1 MSDKYFIDTN
11 IFIYSFDTE
20 NPQKN
25 DIAKKLIANALE
37 NGTGIISYQVIQEFL
52 NVATQKFIK
61 PLTFKDAQRYLNL
74 IANAL
79 ENGTG
84 IISYQVIQ
92 EFLNVAT
99 QKFIKPLTFKDAQRY
114 LNVVLEPL
122 CEVFS
127 STELFHKALEIMD
140 RWRFPFYDSLII
152 SAALQADCVTLYT
165 ENMQHNQ
172 AIKDLT
178 IKNPFI
184 DSP

>member
-52 NVATQKFIK
+52 NVATQKF
-61 PLTFKDAQRYLNL
+61 L
-74 IANAL
+74 
-79 ENGTG
+79 
-84 IISYQVIQ
+84 
-92 EFLNVAT
+92 
-99 QKFIKPLTFKDAQRY
+99 KPLTFKDAQRY

>member
-52 NVATQKFIK
+52 NVATQKFK
-61 PLTFKDAQRYLNL
+61 
-74 IANAL
+74 
-79 ENGTG
+79 
-84 IISYQVIQ
+84 
-92 EFLNVAT
+92 
-99 QKFIKPLTFKDAQRY
+99 KPLTFKDAQRY

-172 AIKDLT
+172 AIRNIA

-184 DSP
+184 ASP

>member
-20 NPQKN
+20 DPAKN
-25 DIAKKLIANALE
+25 DIAKRLIASALE

-52 NVATQKFIK
+52 NVATQKF
-61 PLTFKDAQRYLNL
+61 L
-74 IANAL
+74 
-79 ENGTG
+79 
-84 IISYQVIQ
+84 
-92 EFLNVAT
+92 
-99 QKFIKPLTFKDAQRY
+99 KPLTFKDAQRY

-152 SAALQADCVTLYT
+152 SAALQADCTAIYT

>member
-25 DIAKKLIANALE
+25 DIAKK
-37 NGTGIISYQVIQEFL
+37 
-52 NVATQKFIK
+52 
-61 PLTFKDAQRYLNL
+61 L